1 MERRPQRSTRTDT
14 LFPYTTLF
22 LSADLF
28 DEASK
33 VESQLWIG
41 RAIIDIGRGDGLC
54 LSELVDLDHPGR
66 DRAARRVP
74 DETACQPSRKRKATE
89 EGEPPVFRLQP
100 FRTDAVVP
108 DLCGAVHGCDGLGNG
123 PIVAGGAAM
132 SFGPLSDVSGFL
144 GSIGAETD

>member
-1 MERRPQRSTRTDT
+1 MLRRPPRSTRTDT

-22 LSADLF
+22 RSIGGNGADLV

-33 VESQLWIG
+33 VERHLWIG

-66 DRAARRVP
+66 DRAARRLP

-89 EGEPPVFRLQP
+89 EGEPPVFRLHP
-100 FRTDAVVP
+100 
-108 DLCGAVHGCDGLGNG
+108 C
-123 PIVAGGAAM
+123 
-132 SFGPLSDVSGFL
+132 
-144 GSIGAETD
+144 